1 MNNLKQ
7 IKFSI
12 IMPFFNSAFYI
23 ENAVKSVLNQ
33 TYQNFEFIAV
43 NDGSKDNSAE
53 IVKELFKGQQNKLV
67 LLEKENGG
75 YVSAVNFG
83 LDNISGDYFMF
94 IGSDDQLDLNIL
106 QKVVDNIENELPDIV
121 GFNTLKVW
129 PDKQEIEEYTRIEKK
144 TVSSNTNVADFSNEY
159 KKESRIFSLR
169 DTSKIYKSSLLGDL
183 RYFGKSGYDAD
194 GIFTMLFARKC
205 SSYMCLPEIGYHW
218 TLRKDSLSGKKPSEQ
233 VNIDRVQNW
242 LKFYYNI
249 ASCKNFSMYEINY
262 FSYVLCLLID
272 TVVQGKEL
280 LKYHKQDFK
289 KLSKLLIRFNK
300 NNRFLNWKSEL
311 FLKHPKVYLLLRKVK
326 H

>member
-1 MNNLKQ
+1 MHLKQ
-7 IKFSI
+7 NIKFSI
-12 IMPFFNSAFYI
+12 IMPFYNSAAYI

-33 TYQNFEFIAV
+33 TYRNFELIAV

-53 IVKELFKGQQNKLV
+53 IVKELFKDQQDKLI

-94 IGSDDQLDLNIL
+94 MGSDDQLDLNIL
-106 QKVVDNIENELPDIV
+106 QKVADNIENELPDLI

-129 PDKQEIEEYTRIEKK
+129 PDKQEVEEYTKIEKK
-144 TVSSNTNVADFSNEY
+144 IMSSNTNVVDFSNEY

-183 RYFGKSGYDAD
+183 RYFGKYGYDAD
-194 GIFTMLFARKC
+194 GIFTMLFARK
-205 SSYMCLPEIGYHW
+205 SSSFMCLPEIGYYW

-242 LKFYYNI
+242 LSFYSNVI
-249 ASCKNFSMYEINY
+249 NKKELSMHEI
-262 FSYVLCLLID
+262 SYYSHVLNLLME
-272 TVVQGKEL
+272 TAEQGKEL
-280 LKYHKQDFK
+280 LKYHKQEFK
-289 KLSKLLIRFNK
+289 ELSKLLIIFNK
-300 NNRFLNWKSEL
+300 NSRFLNWKRKL
-311 FLKHPKVYLLLRKVK
+311 FLKHPKIYLSLRKVK